1 VTQWT
6 ETHPGAG
13 DAESI
18 RHAAMRYR
26 AGADQL
32 RHLVHALNRA
42 PDQLASVWTGNDR
55 AAWSSNCKADAGS
68 IARSASSVDEVA
80 SVWLAYAEGVESI
93 ATRERRLRADP
104 ASAADENYT
113 RLRLNELANERL
125 SLDRLTTSRL
135 SAAMRVV
142 RTQPPFDVAGLP
154 RSAWSMSGFAAYAAE
169 LSLKDAA
176 LLMAKLSAL
185 PPDRVAELWSRLSH
199 TTRRQLTTSAPEIV
213 GNLEGIP
220 YADRDVANVSRLRAL
235 HAETLSAI
243 DSSRLD
249 PRLLGRADLLSALLE
264 RFAALTLLLDQFG
277 DGKGLRAD
285 PPQFLIN
292 LDSNVQGP
300 PLASI
305 SVGDLDTAANATWFV
320 PGMNSSVLEARDYV
334 RLAKNLNDRDDDK
347 AVVLFL
353 NYKSPGPV
361 EVLNNTRAIAGA
373 DRLGAMLDG
382 YNASRELAHAST
394 RLNVVGHSYGTVVV
408 AIALSAADRRVDS
421 VSLVASAGIPS
432 DINAS
437 SLHVDSTHV
446 FATQAIADGIA
457 PLGQFGSG
465 RHDPTAPSWGARV
478 FGSDGEVLPDGSE
491 LDAVDGHNAIGG
503 TEQDDKYKYFGR
515 DTESLV
521 NIIHVIDG
529 EYREVTR

>member
-1 VTQWT
+1 MTQWT

-32 RHLVHALNRA
+32 RHLVHALNGA

-80 SVWLAYAEGVESI
+80 SVWLAYAQGVESI

-104 ASAADENYT
+104 ASGADENYT

-185 PPDRVAELWSRLSH
+185 PADRVAELWSRLSH
-199 TTRRQLTTSAPEIV
+199 TTRRQLTKSAPEIV

-220 YADRDVANVSRLRAL
+220 YSDRDVANVSRLRAL
-235 HAETLSAI
+235 HAETQSAI

-249 PRLLGRADLLSALLE
+249 PRLLGRADVLRTLLE

-292 LDSNVQGP
+292 LDSDAQGP

-305 SVGDLDTAANATWFV
+305 AVGDLDTAANATWFV
-320 PGMNSSVLEARDYV
+320 PGMNSSVLEAEDYL
-334 RLAKNLNDRDDDK
+334 RLTVNLHERHPDN

-353 NYKSPGPV
+353 NYRSPGLLG
-361 EVLNNTRAIAGA
+361 VLAESRAIDGSV
-373 DRLGAMLDG
+373 RLGDMLDG
-382 YNASRELAHAST
+382 YHATREQREMPA
-394 RLNVVGHSYGTVVV
+394 RLNVVGHSYGTAVVTL
-408 AIALSAADRRVDS
+408 ALSASDRNVDS
-421 VSLVASAGIPS
+421 VSLVASAGIP
-432 DINAS
+432 DGIDAR
-437 SLHVDSTHV
+437 SLHVDPAHVYVTLAPSDST
-446 FATQAIADGIA
+446 ARLGQAISER
-457 PLGQFGSG
+457 Q
-465 RHDPTAPSWGARV
+465 DPTAASWGAVV
-478 FGSDGEVLPDGSE
+478 FGSDGEILLDGTK
-491 LDAVDGHNAIGG
+491 LDAVQGHNAIGG
-503 TEQDDKYKYFGR
+503 NENDDRYRYFGPSS
-515 DTESLV
+515 ESLV
-521 NIIHVIDG
+521 NIRAIIRG
-529 EYREVTR
+529 EYERVSG